1 MGDSEVP
8 GFDAGP
14 RRADLPTLAFVCFIT
29 LAVTWTFWQVL
40 PERFT
45 SNEAVD
51 YTYKYAPVA
60 RNVLAGGGY
69 RRNDGTPETR
79 LTPGFPLYLSA
90 LFKASEVVGVPEAQ
104 ALALSTL
111 VCTVASAIMLYLIA
125 RLVWSSRLALIPV
138 VVWLTYPLALW
149 LTKQP
154 NSETP
159 FFPVFFAS
167 VYLMLRVLLC
177 RKPRPSLCLA
187 TGFVTGLAMLI
198 RPIAIALPVVH
209 MALLLLLRRQKSIG
223 QAVALCFVL
232 ATGSFIAILPWEL
245 WLHST
250 TGKIVVLSTGGA
262 SGMRDGL
269 TFAVGSYGKHG
280 HSVPDDVRMLMETVR
295 TSYDDRPSA
304 GALAW
309 LLWEEIVRDPFPVL
323 KLIGLKLVRSW
334 FATDSQRFEGA
345 ILSLQIP
352 YLLLV
357 VVTGV
362 MCLVSTG
369 RPRVLAI
376 TVWTV
381 TLYLWAMTLISMS
394 IVRYMIPA
402 MGLLFVSIPVIVA
415 RSQNILAD
423 ASVRHSGPSRSR

>member
-1 MGDSEVP
+1 MGESEARGLDS
-8 GFDAGP
+8 GP
-14 RRADLPTLAFVCFIT
+14 RGPELPALAFVCFIT

-40 PERFT
+40 PERFA

-69 RRNDGTPETR
+69 RRHDGTPETR
-79 LTPGFPLYLSA
+79 LTPGFPLYLGA
-90 LFKASEVVGVPEAQ
+90 VFKLSEVMGVREDRL
-104 ALALSTL
+104 LALSTL

-154 NSETP
+154 NSETA
-159 FFPVFFAS
+159 FFPVFFTS
-167 VYLMLRVLLC
+167 VYLMLRLLLC
-177 RKPRPSLCLA
+177 PRPRLSLCLA

-209 MALLLLLRRQKSIG
+209 MALLLLLRGQKPVRQ
-223 QAVALCFVL
+223 VLALCFVL

-245 WLHST
+245 WLYST

-269 TFAVGSYGKHG
+269 TFAVGSYGKHSHG
-280 HSVPDDVRMLMETVR
+280 VPDDVRTLMEMVR
-295 TSYDDRPSA
+295 TSYDHRPSA

-309 LLWEEIVRDPFPVL
+309 LLWEETVRDPLPVL

-357 VVTGV
+357 VVSGV
-362 MCLVSTG
+362 MCLASAG
-369 RPRVLAI
+369 RPRVLGI

-381 TLYLWAMTLISMS
+381 SLYLWAMTLISMS

-415 RSQNILAD
+415 RCRKIPRGR
-423 ASVRHSGPSRSR
+423 VRTT